1 MMRGLYIIVEGQTEE
16 VFVNSLLCPYFNS
29 KGIYDVR
36 AIKIQTSPGHKG
48 GDLKYDRYKPTVE
61 KLLRQEPDILVT
73 SLIDFYRLKTD
84 FPKYNEAKSIT
95 NINERVS
102 FIESAMSES
111 INNQRFLPYIQV
123 HEFEGILF
131 SAKNGFEY
139 LPEIP
144 ERNLNELLSI
154 VNGYANP
161 ESINEGEKTH
171 PSKRLKNL
179 IPGYQKTFHGP
190 MIAIEN
196 GIQSVIDRCPRF
208 RNWIE
213 VLIERMKEE

>member
-1 MMRGLYIIVEGQTEE
+1 MRGLYIIVEGPTEE
-16 VFVNSLLCPYFNS
+16 EFVNNLLRLYFIP

-61 KLLRQEPDILVT
+61 KLLKQESDILVT
-73 SLIDFYRLKTD
+73 SLIDYYRLKTD
-84 FPKYNEAKSIT
+84 FPKYNKAKSIA
-95 NINERVS
+95 NINERVTY
-102 FIESAMSES
+102 IEKAVSES
-111 INNQRFLPYIQV
+111 LNAPRFVPYIQV

-144 ERNLNELLSI
+144 ERNLNELINI

-161 ESINEGEKTH
+161 ESINEGEETH
-171 PSKRLKNL
+171 PSKRLENL

-196 GIQSVIDRCPRF
+196 GIQSIIDRCPRF
-208 RNWIE
+208 KNWTQI
-213 VLIERMKEE
+213 LIEKFNA